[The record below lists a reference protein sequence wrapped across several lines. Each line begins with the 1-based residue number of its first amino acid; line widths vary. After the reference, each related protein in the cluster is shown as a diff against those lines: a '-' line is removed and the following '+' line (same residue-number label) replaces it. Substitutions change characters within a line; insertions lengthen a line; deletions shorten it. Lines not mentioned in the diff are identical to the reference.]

1 MAVDMKKSASIAV
14 LGAGAAGLV
23 MGYKLKAAGFENFTI
38 FEKDDA
44 VGGTWKRHNYPGLC
58 CDVHSHIYSYSF
70 DRNPNWSST
79 FPRRDELLAYFSGF
93 AEKHGLMPY
102 VRLRTAVTKADYNE
116 GEGTWTLSFDG

>member
-44 VGGTWKRHNYPGLC
+44 VGGTWKRHNYP
-58 CDVHSHIYSYSF
+58 
-70 DRNPNWSST
+70 DRKS
-79 FPRRDELLAYFSGF
+79 
-93 AEKHGLMPY
+93 
-102 VRLRTAVTKADYNE
+102 VV
-116 GEGTWTLSFDG
+116 